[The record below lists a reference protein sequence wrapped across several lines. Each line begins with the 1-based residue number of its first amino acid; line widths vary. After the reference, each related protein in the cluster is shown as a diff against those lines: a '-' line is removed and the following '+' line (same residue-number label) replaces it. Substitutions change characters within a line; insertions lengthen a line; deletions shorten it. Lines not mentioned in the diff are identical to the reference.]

1 MGKFRECPH
10 CGAHLDPGET
20 CDCQKGAGAE
30 ETAETKAEKKAM
42 QEGLGAEVTIYL
54 EKRAGSD
61 KFKRTITASNASA
74 AVNGLAVLIR
84 EFAALMGVS
93 VVEILA
99 LLATVLTVPTIQ
111 KNQNGEGAE

>member
-1 MGKFRECPH
+1 MGKFRECPN
-10 CGAHLDPGET
+10 CGAHLDPGEI
-20 CDCQKGAGAE
+20 CECQKGAPAG
-30 ETAETKAEKKAM
+30 ETVKTEAEKRAM
-42 QEGLGAEVTIYL
+42 QEGMDAEVTIYL
-54 EKRAGSD
+54 EKKAGSD
-61 KFKRTITASNASA
+61 KFKRTITASSAPA

-84 EFAALMGVS
+84 EFAALMGIT